1 MCITE
6 RGPGGGPHARFHP
19 GQRRGPNLI
28 AGTLKVALGLAAL
41 GYLAIHSFSDKPF
54 DYNGLSR
61 LAAEVAR
68 KLPDPTT
75 TGSLLQ
81 SAKSTRLDP
90 CVAPRRS

>member
-1 MCITE
+1 MLDFI
-6 RGPGGGPHARFHP
+6 RGNGE
-19 GQRRGPNLI
+19 GPNLI

-41 GYLAIHSFSDKPF
+41 GYLAVNSFSDKPF

>member
-1 MCITE
+1 MLDFI
-6 RGPGGGPHARFHP
+6 RGNGE
-19 GQRRGPNLI
+19 GPNLI
-28 AGTLKVALGLAAL
+28 AGTLKAALGLAAL
-41 GYLAIHSFSDKPF
+41 GYLATRSFSDKPL